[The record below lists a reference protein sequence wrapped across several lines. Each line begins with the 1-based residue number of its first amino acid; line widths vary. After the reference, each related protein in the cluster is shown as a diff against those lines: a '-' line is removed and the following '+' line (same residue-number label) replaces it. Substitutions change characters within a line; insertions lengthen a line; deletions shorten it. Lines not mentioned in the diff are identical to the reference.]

1 MKSLKLE
8 QEESNDITA
17 INIPATFE
25 LYVLKSDLDANPIA
39 GNAKVL
45 RDQAIK
51 DKGLCSI
58 KFDEFEENTSSLEAW
73 IDDVKNSV
81 GVVVGQDD
89 ACMVEVCLASQ
100 CDEILDDEGEEV
112 LGYEACDCD
121 LVIDVEMDSSRFILY
136 TGEPLYALLYL
147 LTTLCKL
154 SYSNLSHFTVP
165 YKGENK
171 TDINNIT
178 MISLFTEYSEWQS
191 GQGDEA
197 PDGAGD
203 FFGIPCE
210 CYSVKINSY

>member
-8 QEESNDITA
+8 QEESNKITA

-58 KFDEFEENTSSLEAW
+58 TFDDYSKFEENPKPLEDW
-73 IDDVKNSV
+73 IDGVKNSV

-89 ACMVEVCLASQ
+89 ACMVKVCLASQ

-154 SYSNLSHFTVP
+154 AFQPFTFYSA
-165 YKGENK
+165 
-171 TDINNIT
+171 I
-178 MISLFTEYSEWQS
+178 QR
-191 GQGDEA
+191 
-197 PDGAGD
+197 
-203 FFGIPCE
+203 
-210 CYSVKINSY
+210 